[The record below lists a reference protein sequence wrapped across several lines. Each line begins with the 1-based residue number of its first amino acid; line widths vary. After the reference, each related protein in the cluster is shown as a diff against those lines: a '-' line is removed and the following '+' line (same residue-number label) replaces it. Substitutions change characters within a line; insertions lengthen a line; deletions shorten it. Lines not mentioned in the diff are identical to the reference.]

1 MNKLLSIYS
10 FCNLSILCVM
20 VQLLVQSAPCKGL
33 AAAAPSRVAVLGAT
47 GRLGSQTIR
56 EFLDREIPVRC
67 LVRPSSVDKLP
78 EEFTKSPLFEVVAG
92 DILAES
98 SRSAEGVF
106 DDETVAPSTELVKC
120 LEGCGGV
127 VACYGATRT
136 TKLADLFSNPED
148 TDPTHAKQINYRTMI
163 ALVIA
168 CKAVNLKAGKN
179 DTKIGHIIRI
189 TGKGEEPTSI
199 FTVLL
204 NGLGSFCKAWNYQGE
219 VFLRTSLAE
228 DDSIGY
234 TIVRPGVM
242 KEVDGTDDTSKK
254 GKEQQMTFA
263 NDDLVLADD
272 GGNDLKVTPVA
283 YSQMA
288 NLLVT
293 LIVSAENGSI
303 SSNQNNSKVTLASM
317 NPSEANG
324 VSDGKSLTDKIV
336 ALQND
341 RCVVAVLRSFSL
353 PITIGYSFSYRLTFP
368 LYIFIH
374 SRDFPESLVAEH
386 KAAVKAFFTKV
397 SIVLSAVGIALI
409 AAVSKVFF

>member
-1 MNKLLSIYS
+1 MNKLLFSNPI
-10 FCNLSILCVM
+10 CNLTILCVM

-47 GRLGSQTIR
+47 GRLGSQTVR

-67 LVRPSSVDKLP
+67 LVRPSSVEKLP
-78 EEFTKSPLFEVVAG
+78 EEFTKSPLFEVVTG

-127 VACYGATRT
+127 VACYGATRM
-136 TKLADLFSNPED
+136 TKFADLFSNPED
-148 TDPTHAKQINYRTMI
+148 TDPSHAKQINYRSMI
-163 ALVIA
+163 ALVVA
-168 CKAVNLKAGKN
+168 CKAVNLKAEKN
-179 DTKIGHIIRI
+179 DTKIGHIVRI
-189 TGKGEEPTSI
+189 TGKGEEPTSF

-204 NGLGSFCKAWNYQGE
+204 NGLGSFAKAWNYQGE

-234 TIVRPGVM
+234 TIVRPGIM
-242 KEVDGTDDTSKK
+242 KEVDGTDTTSQKD
-254 GKEQQMTFA
+254 KEPQMTFA

-303 SSNQNNSKVTLASM
+303 SSGQNNDKVTLASM

-324 VSDGKSLTDKIV
+324 ASDGKSLIDKIV
-336 ALQND
+336 ALRND
-341 RCVVAVLRSFSL
+341 RCVEILRFYFAHHYCIQFLLSFHFSL
-353 PITIGYSFSYRLTFP
+353 HII
-368 LYIFIH
+368 I
-374 SRDFPESLVAEH
+374 SRAFPESLVAEH

-397 SIVLSAVGIALI
+397 SIVLSAIGIAL
-409 AAVSKVFF
+409 VSLVLKVFF